1 MTNQT
6 NVQEYVHAIA
16 ASPDFARD
24 GFCLAARPTG
34 LYRSDD
40 GGHTWQAVSIQ
51 PDLTAPLPCAAVA
64 VSPDFVTD
72 RTLFAGAPG
81 AIARSED
88 GGQHWQLAGL
98 TAPPPFISA
107 LAVSPNY
114 TQDGTVFAGSV
125 EDGVFRSAD
134 RGLHWAAWNF
144 GLLDLNVLALAVSP
158 DYARDETLFAATD
171 SGVFRSTTGGRAW
184 REVDGGAEGQ
194 RSTDFAPVLS
204 LALSPSYAQDGLVF
218 AGTEEHGLFR
228 SSDRGCTW
236 TPVGSGVLSGAVNG
250 IVLSP
255 DYPRRPHIL
264 VLLPHTLLVS
274 RDNGATWEEWQ
285 PGWHSPATLTCLAA
299 PLGIDPG
306 APLLVG
312 TVGGEVV
319 RL

>member
-6 NVQEYVHAIA
+6 SNQEYVHAVA
-16 ASPDFARD
+16 ASPAFSRD
-24 GFCLAARPTG
+24 GLCWAARSSG

-40 GGHTWQAVSIQ
+40 GGHNWQAVSIQ

-64 VSPDFVTD
+64 VSPSFVTD

-81 AIARSED
+81 AVARSED
-88 GGQHWQLAGL
+88 GGQHWQLVAL
-98 TAPPPFISA
+98 TAPPPFVSA
-107 LAVSPNY
+107 LAVSPDY
-114 TQDGTVFAGSV
+114 AQDGTVFAGSV

-171 SGVFRSTTGGRAW
+171 SGVFRSITGGRAW
-184 REVDGGAEGQ
+184 REVDSGAEGA

-204 LALSPSYAQDGLVF
+204 LALSPTYADDGIVF

-228 SSDRGCTW
+228 SADRGSTW
-236 TPVGSGVLSGAVNG
+236 TRLGADTVVGAVNA
-250 IVLSP
+250 IVLAA
-255 DYPRRPHIL
+255 DYPRQRHIL
-264 VLLPHTLLVS
+264 ALLNDTLLVS
-274 RDNGATWEEWQ
+274 RDDGATWTEWQ
-285 PGWHSPATLTCLAA
+285 PGWHPPAALTCVAA
-299 PLGIDPG
+299 PLGIEPG

-312 TVGGEVV
+312 TADGQVM
-319 RL
+319 RI